1 MSTLAVYDCML
12 FFQAAS
18 RPSRVHGTFRA
29 ILDGRV
35 TLCLSAEVLSEIR
48 DVLTRPEHRVR
59 FPALTPQL
67 VDAFLS
73 QYLPG
78 MRWVAD
84 VPPAFDVPRNPKDN
98 PYVNLAVAA
107 AHKYLVTWNHRH
119 LGYLDA
125 AGHAG
130 GAGLLPTVSFIAD
143 RRSAND
149 YWVRLN
155 HPHYP
160 IRKPGTR
167 DPAVASPHHAESAML

>member
-1 MSTLAVYDCML
+1 ML

-35 TLCLSAEVLSEIR
+35 TLCMSAEVLSEIR
-48 DVLTRPEHRVR
+48 DVLTRPEHRIR

-84 VPPAFDVPRNPKDN
+84 VPPAFDVPRDPKDN
-98 PYVNLAVAA
+98 PSVNLAVAA
-107 AHKYLVTWNHRH
+107 GAKYLVTWNHRH
-119 LGYLDA
+119 LGYLMQRDTPE
-125 AGHAG
+125 GRDFCRRFPS
-130 GAGLLPTVSFIAD
+130 LRIVDPPTFLGEIEPS
-143 RRSAND
+143 S
-149 YWVRLN
+149 LS
-155 HPHYP
+155 
-160 IRKPGTR
+160 
-167 DPAVASPHHAESAML
+167 DPKTGNP